1 MGLFLQLKL
10 LFTRGTQLRTRSVD
24 KWNAFVP
31 EQSYYFNRSRMKGR
45 TTIELSVNPV
55 NAEQVKQRKEQLTDA
70 DKSYLN
76 EFRLKYIAHCNL
88 KDTSDDND
96 DAEHNDCAT
105 KKERDDCKK
114 VLSYHDY
121 FT

>member
-1 MGLFLQLKL
+1 MECFGLW
-10 LFTRGTQLRTRSVD
+10 V
-24 KWNAFVP
+24 
-31 EQSYYFNRSRMKGR
+31 KGR